1 MPASALVR
9 RVFIGLLVANLAV
22 VGVKL
27 AVGITSGSLAVL
39 GGAVDSCVDALNNVL
54 ALIIVRVAA
63 KEPDEDHP
71 YGHGKFETL
80 GALAIVGFL
89 SITCFE
95 LVRGAVNHF
104 VSGSHRVDVSDFQ
117 LALLVLTLGANV
129 LITWYEHRR
138 GIELGS
144 ELLVADAA
152 HTRAAVTRTWSP
164 RTPSPTRWRS
174 GSSATCGCTKSR
186 CTSSHAEPLGGA
198 ALPDHAATAA
208 LAQAG
213 ISGVPAAAHR
223 GIQERAHASR
233 PAGDRRR
240 GGTRARGER
249 RGSVPPHRSPAAR
262 ARRPHHRPAA
272 APPFVP
278 ALAPEAS
285 RAARGAA
292 RPHALGPRIGW
303 PARQRGA
310 PPRAR
315 RPSARGRRRR
325 ASRRAVHCRTR
336 RRSVPRRSRPRVRRR
351 RGEPGRHG
359 AARWA
364 VPGARGHVRQLVS
377 RRGAEPG
384 DHRSHGARAGARA
397 RPSRPAHRAAAAHS
411 SRPPSRW

>member
-104 VSGSHRVDVSDFQ
+104 VSGSHQVDVSDFQ
-117 LALLVLTLGANV
+117 LGLLVLTLGVNV

-152 HTRAAVTRTWSP
+152 HTRADVFITVGILVGILLTRQGWWWADSTVAILVALAIILVAYRILA
-164 RTPSPTRWRS
+164 RTVPVLVDQRAIPTRDIQD
-174 GSSATCGCTKSR
+174 A
-186 CTSSHAEPLGGA
+186 
-198 ALPDHAATAA
+198 
-208 LAQAG
+208 AQAVPGVKSAYG
-213 ISGVPAAAHR
+213 IRSR
-223 GIQERAHASR
+223 GPSDLRYAEVTVCVDRHADVECAHAR
-233 PAGDRRR
+233 GAAGDRRR
-240 GGTRARGER
+240 GGARARGER
-249 RGSVPPHRSPAAR
+249 GGTVPPHRGVAAR
-262 ARRPHHRPAA
+262 ARRPHHRPAV
-272 APPFVP
+272 APAFVP
-278 ALAPEAS
+278 PLAPEAPRPAR
-285 RAARGAA
+285 RAAR
-292 RPHALGPRIGW
+292 PDPLGPRIGR
-303 PARQRGA
+303 PARERGA
-310 PPRAR
+310 STRAR
-315 RPSARGRRRR
+315 RPGRRGRCRGAPRGSVHRGPRRR
-325 ASRRAVHCRTR
+325 GISRG
-336 RRSVPRRSRPRVRRR
+336 SPPRGCRR
-351 RGEPGRHG
+351 RGE
-359 AARWA
+359 
-364 VPGARGHVRQLVS
+364 
-377 RRGAEPG
+377 
-384 DHRSHGARAGARA
+384 
-397 RPSRPAHRAAAAHS
+397 
-411 SRPPSRW
+411 